1 MLLRQQSIV
10 RIFDMEYV
18 FTNKTEVFTLFIPE
32 VVVGVSVP
40 DDLAWV
46 FDPDGAVIRG
56 DDNPSFFLG
65 NPSQCIQQGRVK
77 IYKVGRDGKEQIVR
91 LAQAG
96 DVLGYRSLISGESY
110 AAFAVPLEEAHIC
123 HISKTTINAMLQS
136 NYQLASRV
144 LALLSSDL
152 RAAEEKIVEMAQKPV
167 RERLAETLL
176 VLKETYGLESDNAT
190 LNMKLTRIE
199 LANMVGTA
207 TESVSRMLSKM
218 KDEGIIDMK
227 GRKLM
232 IVDHE
237 GLVRAANVED

>member
-1 MLLRQQSIV
+1 MKKQLCEIPDCNECDVHVQSIFSDLNREELTEISSNKRGRV
-10 RIFDMEYV
+10 YQKGEMV
-18 FTNKTEVFTLFIPE
+18 FYAGDRPSGLF
-32 VVVGVSVP
+32 
-40 DDLAWV
+40 
-46 FDPDGAVIRG
+46 
-56 DDNPSFFLG
+56 
-65 NPSQCIQQGRVK
+65 CIQQGRVK

-96 DVLGYRSLISGESY
+96 DVLGYRSLISGEKY

-123 HISKTTINAMLQS
+123 HISKTTINTMLES
-136 NYQLASRV
+136 NYHLASRV
-144 LALLSSDL
+144 LSLLSSDL

-176 VLKETYGLESDNAT
+176 VLKETYGLEEDNVT

-218 KDEGIIDMK
+218 KDEGVIEMR
-227 GRKLM
+227 GRKIM

-237 GLVRAANVED
+237 RLVKAANVED

>member
-1 MLLRQQSIV
+1 MKKQLCEIPDCNECGARDQSIFSDLNSGELTELSSNKRGRV
-10 RIFDMEYV
+10 YNKGEMV
-18 FTNKTEVFTLFIPE
+18 FYA
-32 VVVGVSVP
+32 G
-40 DDLAWV
+40 
-46 FDPDGAVIRG
+46 
-56 DDNPSFFLG
+56 DNPSGLF
-65 NPSQCIQQGRVK
+65 CIQQGRVK

-167 RERLAETLL
+167 
-176 VLKETYGLESDNAT
+176 
-190 LNMKLTRIE
+190 
-199 LANMVGTA
+199 
-207 TESVSRMLSKM
+207 
-218 KDEGIIDMK
+218 
-227 GRKLM
+227 
-232 IVDHE
+232 
-237 GLVRAANVED
+237 